1 MPRSLQDRLQ
11 SLKQDAGPGE
21 PPSPAGGQLERVERD
36 LVGSVA
42 SELPLKLRLE
52 RLVAAASRPGRAQ
65 SGLFTEDP
73 PKGLEEIVQGCR
85 VQNERGEF
93 FLVGDALPLET
104 FHGDLCLSRLRSLSP
119 ESVGVVA
126 GEPGFASFDLADAV
140 FLDTETTGLAGGTG
154 TAAFLIG
161 IGYVEE
167 DRFQVKQYFMR
178 DYHEEAA
185 LLRGLGEELR
195 RFSRVVTYNGKM
207 FDLPLLEARYRLN
220 RDTYPLAGA
229 AHLDLLFPARRLWK
243 ARYDSCRLENL
254 EAALLGVRRR
264 GDVPGEQIPSAYFDY
279 IRRRDGRA
287 MARVFQHNRVDVLSL
302 AALAVLACQWVT
314 QGQADDPRD
323 LYSLGRVLERAELY
337 ERSEAAYRRAIELGH
352 GSLSRV
358 SALQRLAVR
367 SRRGGDHAAAAEL
380 WRAAADEG
388 VDGAFR
394 ELAVHHEFR
403 KRDLAAALGVVD
415 EGLGRVAD
423 AGDPRSRR
431 LRDDLAKRRRRLV
444 AKLARREARDTS
456 RRRQRA
462 GSAHATATDPP
473 RG

>member
-1 MPRSLQDRLQ
+1 MSRSLQDRLRD
-11 SLKQDAGPGE
+11 LKRDAEPGDRS
-21 PPSPAGGQLERVERD
+21 PPAGAQLERVERD

-42 SELPLKLRLE
+42 SDLPLKQRLE
-52 RLVAAASRPGRAQ
+52 RLVAAAARTGRARPT
-65 SGLFTEDP
+65 LTPEDP
-73 PKGLEEIVQGCR
+73 PKGLEEIVQGQR
-85 VQNERGEF
+85 VQNARGEF

-104 FHGDLCLSRLRSLSP
+104 FHGDLCLSRFRSLSP
-119 ESVGVVA
+119 EAVGIVA
-126 GEPGFASFDLADAV
+126 GEPGFDSFDLADAV

-167 DRFQVKQYFMR
+167 DRFQVKQFFMR

-195 RFSRVVTYNGKM
+195 RFSRVVTYNGRM

-220 RDTYPLAGA
+220 RDVYPLTGA

-254 EAALLGVRRR
+254 EAELLGVRRR

-287 MARVFQHNRVDVLSL
+287 MARVFSHNRVDVLSL
-302 AALAVLACQWVT
+302 AALSVLACQWVT
-314 QGQADDPRD
+314 LGQADDPRD

-337 ERSEAAYRRAIELGH
+337 ERSEAAYRRAIERGDDNP
-352 GSLSRV
+352 SRA
-358 SALQRLAVR
+358 SALLRLAIR
-367 SRRGGDHAAAAEL
+367 CRRAGDHAAAAEL

-388 VDGAFR
+388 VDAALR

-403 KRDLAAALGVVD
+403 SRDLTAALGVVD
-415 EGLGRVAD
+415 EGLGRVRG

-431 LRDDLAKRRRRLV
+431 LRDDLGKRRSRLV
-444 AKLARREARDTS
+444 AKLARRQARRS
-456 RRRQRA
+456 KGRA
-462 GSAHATATDPP
+462 RLGGS
-473 RG
+473 GS